1 MAIAKK
7 DKSMK
12 EILDEQ
18 PKVPYTI
25 PFNDNENIHVTAVT
39 INGYRYEIKHG
50 EKVMIPESIEEI
62 LNSSNDGLR
71 KMNQDYRDM
80 TIGPGRN
87 ITSMATDIVA
97 DGD

>member
-25 PFNDNENIHVTAVT
+25 PFNDADDIHMTAVT
-39 INGYRYEIKHG
+39 INGYRYEIIHG
-50 EKVMIPESIEEI
+50 EKVMIPESIAEI
-62 LNSSNDGLR
+62 LNNSNEGLR
-71 KMNQDYRDM
+71 RINQEYHDM
-80 TIGPGRN
+80 TIGGGRN
-87 ITSMATDIVA
+87 ITGMTA
-97 DGD
+97 DKE